1 MSHSHNHT
9 HEHNHR
15 PGSRHLII
23 VLSITAAYMLA
34 EFLGGI
40 LTNSLALLADAGHML
55 SDVGSMTLAVIAM
68 RFASKPRTASMTY
81 GYFRAEILAAMAN
94 GITLVVVAIVIV
106 YQAVMRL
113 QAPPEV
119 RSGPMLAIATVGLL
133 VNLAGAWILFG
144 KKDENLNVRGAFL
157 HVLADALGS
166 VGAIAAGVAMLV
178 AGWYLADPIMSLFVA
193 LLILLSSGR
202 LLKESV
208 KILMEGAPSHVD
220 MQELEATIRSVPGIN
235 DVHDLHVWTVTSGFD
250 AVSVHIG
257 VTNCDTMADGQ
268 QLLTR
273 LRDLIKERHGID
285 HTTIQLECPPHC
297 SGCS

>member
-1 MSHSHNHT
+1 MSHSQNHT

-55 SDVGSMTLAVIAM
+55 SDVGSMMLAVIAM

-178 AGWYLADPIMSLFVA
+178 AGWYLADPIVSMFVA

-273 LRDLIKERHGID
+273 LRYLIKERHGIH